1 MGLIDRIALA
11 VGRLCAWGFVAIAL
25 LMVWEVGARYLAGAP
40 TIWVHEVA
48 GLLAGVAFIFGG
60 AVVMADGDHM
70 RITLLADRLPPR
82 ARRWL
87 EWLSLGIGT
96 LYLGG
101 MAMAAWSMSQRALF
115 RFASDGTWRPERS
128 GTSWNTPAPALL
140 KFALCLGA
148 ALFLLVILRR
158 AAVMLRGAGR

>member
-1 MGLIDRIALA
+1 MGWIDRLA
-11 VGRLCAWGFVAIAL
+11 HAIGRLLAWGFVVIAL
-25 LMVWEVGARYLAGAP
+25 IMTWEVGARYLAGAP

-87 EWLSLGIGT
+87 EGMSLCIGA

-101 MAMAAWSMSQRALF
+101 MALAAWSMSQRALF
-115 RFASDGTWRPERS
+115 RFTADGTWRPERS
-128 GTSWNTPAPALL
+128 GTSWNTPAPGLL
-140 KFALCLGA
+140 KFALCVGA

-158 AAVMLRGAGR
+158 AVALLRGADR